1 MANNYRL
8 EINRIFRAPKYTE
21 GDNNLTDAVTRVY
34 YSWVAESE
42 EGIIKKI
49 QYTRDLNPSN
59 DGFIEFSKLEE
70 GHIKSW
76 INFDDERTSA
86 ISILDD
92 QILSEQNK
100 FVDTP
105 FPWNEI
111 SEPNKDI

>member
-8 EINRIFRAPKYTE
+8 EINRIFTSPKYTE
-21 GDNNLTDAVTRVY
+21 GDLNLTDVVTRVN

-42 EGIIKKI
+42 EGIVKKI
-49 QYTRDLNPSN
+49 PFTRDLTPDNG
-59 DGFIEFSKLEE
+59 DFTEFTKIQE
-70 GHIKSW
+70 GHVKTW
-76 INFDDERTSA
+76 VNDDEERTTA

-92 QILSEQNK
+92 QISSEQNK
-100 FVDTP
+100 YIDTP

>member
-1 MANNYRL
+1 MPNNYRL

-59 DGFIEFSKLEE
+59 DSFIEFSKSVVYL
-70 GHIKSW
+70 HQKLVNCFW
-76 INFDDERTSA
+76 H
-86 ISILDD
+86 SIE
-92 QILSEQNK
+92 S
-100 FVDTP
+100 
-105 FPWNEI
+105 
-111 SEPNKDI
+111 